1 MKRCILENDNV
12 MRIIYLLFFA
22 LFFSASVC
30 GCGSSKETAKKSVEH
45 RQPTYLSSMARML
58 QNDLRKL
65 DRDVSPKDT
74 ELIERYSL
82 KRRGDSYW
90 VSAFITLDPPY
101 ADGELEQY
109 GVLVQSLQGDMATA
123 LLSTRDYLR
132 LIDYRV
138 VKAIEIGPKNI
149 IH

>member
-1 MKRCILENDNV
+1 MNKLKISF
-12 MRIIYLLFFA
+12 LLVGALLIAVSFA
-22 LFFSASVC
+22 SCASSR
-30 GCGSSKETAKKSVEH
+30 GSTKAAAEQRK
-45 RQPTYLSSMARML
+45 PTYLSSMARTL
-58 QNDLRKL
+58 QSDLIKL

-82 KRRGDSYW
+82 RRRGDSYW
-90 VSAFITLDPPY
+90 VSAILTLDPPY

>member
-1 MKRCILENDNV
+1 
-12 MRIIYLLFFA
+12 MRISYLLFFA
-22 LFFSASVC
+22 MFLSASIC
-30 GCGSSKETAKKSVEH
+30 GCGSSKESARKSLEQ
-45 RQPTYLSSMARML
+45 RQPTYLSPLARTL
-58 QNDLRKL
+58 QSDLRKL
-65 DRDVSPKDT
+65 DRDVSPKDS

-109 GVLVQSLQGDMATA
+109 GVLIQSLQGDMATA
-123 LLSTRDYLR
+123 LLSTRHFLR
-132 LIDYRV
+132 LVDYRV
-138 VKAIEIGPKNI
+138 VKAIEISPKNI